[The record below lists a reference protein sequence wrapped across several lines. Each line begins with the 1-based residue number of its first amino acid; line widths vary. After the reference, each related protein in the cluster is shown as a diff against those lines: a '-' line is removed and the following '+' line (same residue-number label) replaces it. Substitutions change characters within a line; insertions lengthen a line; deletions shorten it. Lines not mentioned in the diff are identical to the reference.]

1 MIVNILLLTLIFTTI
16 ESTFLYLMRNNFQKM
31 ITNVQNSEIKLK
43 ILPNIACYIIL
54 ISGIYYFIIYKNS
67 SLLEAFLLGFF
78 TYGVYETT
86 NMSILKDWNY
96 KIGIIDTIW
105 GGILFLS
112 TTYFYRLIVSKIYN

>member
-1 MIVNILLLTLIFTTI
+1 MFVNILLLGFIFI
-16 ESTFLYLMRNNFQKM
+16 IVDSTFLYLMRNNFQKM

-43 ILPNIACYIIL
+43 ILPTLACYIIL

-105 GGILFLS
+105 GGILFFI
-112 TTYFYRLIVSKIYN
+112 TTYLYLYIKNL

>member
-1 MIVNILLLTLIFTTI
+1 MIVNILLLILIFTTI
-16 ESTFLYLMRNNFQKM
+16 ESTFLFLMRNNFQKM
-31 ITNVQNSEIKLK
+31 IMRVQNSEIKLK
-43 ILPNIACYIIL
+43 IIPTIVCYIIL

-67 SLLEAFLLGFF
+67 TLFEAFLLGFF

-105 GGILFLS
+105 GGILFLL
-112 TTYFYRLIVSKIYN
+112 TTYFYRLIISKIYN

>member
-1 MIVNILLLTLIFTTI
+1 MIVNIVLLACTFTTI
-16 ESTFLYLMRNNFQKM
+16 ESMFLYLMRNNFQKM
-31 ITNVQNSEIKLK
+31 IMKVQNSELRLK
-43 ILPNIACYIIL
+43 ILPTILCYIIL
-54 ISGIYYFIIYKNS
+54 ISSIYYFIIYKNS
-67 SLLEAFLLGFF
+67 TLFEAFLLGFF

-112 TTYFYRLIVSKIYN
+112 TTYFYRLIISKIYN

>member
-1 MIVNILLLTLIFTTI
+1 
-16 ESTFLYLMRNNFQKM
+16 MRNNFQKM

-43 ILPNIACYIIL
+43 ILPTLACYIIL

-105 GGILFLS
+105 GGILFFI
-112 TTYFYRLIVSKIYN
+112 TTYLYLYIKNL

>member
-1 MIVNILLLTLIFTTI
+1 MIVNILLLGFIFI
-16 ESTFLYLMRNNFQKM
+16 IVDSIFLYLMRNNFKKM

-43 ILPNIACYIIL
+43 ILPTIACYIIL
-54 ISGIYYFIIYKNS
+54 ISGIYYFIIYKNIN
-67 SLLEAFLLGFF
+67 LLEAFLLGFF

-105 GGILFLS
+105 GGILFFI
-112 TTYFYRLIVSKIYN
+112 TTYIYLYINYL